1 MEQLLKILEELKP
14 GVNFREETDLVEKGI
29 LDSITIIE
37 MIPMIEDAFDIQ
49 VGMENFAPENF
60 ASAETIFS
68 MIQRSKG

>member
-1 MEQLLKILEELKP
+1 MEQLIKILEELKP
-14 GVNFREETDLVEKGI
+14 GVNFREEYDLLEKGL

-37 MIPMIEDAFDIQ
+37 MIPMIEDAFGIE

-60 ASAETIFS
+60 ASAETIWN